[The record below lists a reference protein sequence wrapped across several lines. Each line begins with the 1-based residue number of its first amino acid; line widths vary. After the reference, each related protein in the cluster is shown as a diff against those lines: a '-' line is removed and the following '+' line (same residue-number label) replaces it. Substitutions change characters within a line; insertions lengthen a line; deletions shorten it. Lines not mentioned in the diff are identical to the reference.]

1 MKSAAVELVVADL
14 AAGQWG
20 LVTTPQAVAAGL
32 SRIQLSRLCAAGIL
46 VRLTHGVYAV
56 RAAMATENIELF
68 AAWLAL
74 DPERPAADRLGD
86 GPGGPVVSH
95 ASAAALYGFGDLDAD
110 RHEFTT
116 PVRKQTRRAD
126 LRLHRGALPE
136 DDVTLHR
143 GLPVTTP
150 TRTIVDLLADGQ
162 DGGHVA
168 GVLAGAV
175 RARQVDLDEL
185 GGRLAPFAA
194 RFGLPRRDGEALLR
208 HLLELGGAAEQA
220 DADDLASLARTSH
233 LPVAAVV
240 AALAD
245 QASSHSRVAEI
256 DRLLAVQAA
265 VERAMP
271 FRRMAELQAAIDE
284 QLSPIRRMAE
294 LQAAS
299 DEQLSPYRRMQ
310 EAQQAWASQVAAIA
324 AQQTSPV
331 GLSAARALAQSQGR
345 GEAPQPQQPPA
356 DRDDQHDGNDQ

>member
-1 MKSAAVELVVADL
+1 MALVVTDL

-56 RAAMATENIELF
+56 RVAIATENIELF

-95 ASAAALYGFGDLDAD
+95 ASAAAFYGFGDLDAD

-116 PVRKQTRRAD
+116 PARKQTRRAD

-136 DDVTLHR
+136 GDVTLHR

-150 TRTIVDLLADGQ
+150 ARTIVDLLADGH

-168 GVLAGAV
+168 GVLADAV

-194 RFGLPRRDGEALLR
+194 RFGLARRDGEALLR

-220 DADDLASLARTSH
+220 DADDLASLARTNH
-233 LPVAAVV
+233 LPVAAVA

-245 QASSHSRVAEI
+245 HAAQNRVAEI
-256 DRLLAVQAA
+256 SRLLALPDVQAA
-265 VERAMP
+265 AERAMP
-271 FRRMAELQAAIDE
+271 FQRIAALQAAINEQLSPYRRMAELQAAINE
-284 QLSPIRRMAE
+284 Q
-294 LQAAS
+294 
-299 DEQLSPYRRMQ
+299 QLSPYRRMQ
-310 EAQQAWASQVAAIA
+310 EAQQAWASQVAAVA

-331 GLSAARALAQSQGR
+331 GLSAALALAQGQGR
-345 GEAPQPQQPPA
+345 GERAETPQPPQRPGG
-356 DRDDQHDGNDQ
+356 DDQRDGDDQ